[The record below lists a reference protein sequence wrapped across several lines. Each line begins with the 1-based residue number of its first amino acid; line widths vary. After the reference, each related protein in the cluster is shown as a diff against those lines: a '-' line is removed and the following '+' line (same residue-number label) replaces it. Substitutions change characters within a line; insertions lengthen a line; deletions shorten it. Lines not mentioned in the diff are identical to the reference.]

1 MKRRLFNRIFSAF
14 LCLTM
19 AVCLVLSFQVT
30 GYADQLTAKMDVTV
44 SNAQYYDDGS
54 LKSVVITT
62 KPRMVYGDAYGKF
75 AIHIGNTP
83 FGWNN
88 RYPGDGSSWVTP
100 TSDRDPTFVTF
111 GERDEPGEFE
121 WTDTTASQISHVT
134 FPKGMVPAGPNRVYQ
149 IVMWTRS
156 TSYGIY
162 PDALVGTLK
171 VDDGKTTFN
180 GTEVTSNG
188 ATPPSNELVPETAP
202 VHTHHWVVTGD
213 NTDTLTASCT
223 GTVGT
228 CDLQSVSVKLSASS
242 VTLPDSP
249 YNAVISGAEGFQSQT
264 GLKIQPLADKGRA
277 AYKFKAVGAD
287 HFTDLDLT
295 KAEAGT
301 DQAIVYVT
309 DDDGVTHSAFVEYT
323 AIDPVKTAATGDNR
337 PIELMVLGLGMFCAM
352 AAACFTLDRKH
363 R

>member
-1 MKRRLFNRIFSAF
+1 MKRRLFSRIFSAF

-19 AVCLVLSFQVT
+19 AICLCLSLPITSF
-30 GYADQLTAKMDVTV
+30 AINATASAK
-44 SNAQYYDDGS
+44 NPQYHGDGS
-54 LKSVVITT
+54 LKSVDITFQAGSGYRT
-62 KPRMVYGDAYGKF
+62 AYGRF
-75 AIHIGNTP
+75 AIHN
-83 FGWNN
+83 
-88 RYPGDGSSWVTP
+88 GSSAYYQYHPCAPANSVWP
-100 TSDRDPTFVTF
+100 SSSFISQQDKTFIAF
-111 GERDEPGEFE
+111 GEGDEFD
-121 WTDTTASQISHVT
+121 WTDEQVHTVTISFAQGQI
-134 FPKGMVPAGPNRVYQ
+134 PADSSKNYSL
-149 IVMWTRS
+149 VMWTRS
-156 TSYGIY
+156 DTWGFY
-162 PDALVGTLK
+162 PDFVVGTLQL
-171 VDDGKTTFN
+171 DSNNTYFN

-188 ATPPSNELVPETAP
+188 TTPPSNELVPETAP

-287 HFTDLDLT
+287 HFTDPDLS

-301 DQAIVYVT
+301 YQAIVYVT

>member
-1 MKRRLFNRIFSAF
+1 MKRRLFSRIFSTI

-19 AVCLVLSFQVT
+19 VVCLFLSFQVT
-30 GYADQLTAKMDVTV
+30 GSAAAFTARMAASA
-44 SNAQYYDDGS
+44 SNVQYYSDGS
-54 LKSVVITT
+54 LKSVDITAKAT
-62 KPRMVYGDAYGKF
+62 MYYAPAYGRF
-75 AIHIGNTP
+75 AVHNGNTA
-83 FGWNN
+83 FGWDKK
-88 RYPGDGSSWVTP
+88 YSTDGHVWP
-100 TSDRDPTFVTF
+100 TSINDPTFVSF
-111 GERDEPGEFE
+111 GDGSEFL
-121 WTDTTASQISHVT
+121 WTDEQPHTITISFVQ
-134 FPKGMVPAGPNRVYQ
+134 GQVPANASRDYT
-149 IVMWTRS
+149 ILMWTRS
-156 TSYGIY
+156 TSYGVY
-162 PDALVGTLK
+162 PDFLVGTLS
-171 VDDGKTTFN
+171 VNGGKTAFN
-180 GTEVTSNG
+180 GTDIPSGST
-188 ATPPSNELVPETAP
+188 TPPSNGSTLPPAP

-277 AYKFKAVGAD
+277 AYKYKAVGAD
-287 HFTDLDLT
+287 HFTDPDLT

-301 DQAIVYVT
+301 YQAIVYVT